1 MLNDSPGPKVPFFLE
16 SFFGRLAWNDRLS
29 AIVVLV
35 AMSKLTFGLV
45 LIASGCRATA
55 ATPGPT
61 SEVSGC
67 SAPPPSYRADVQPV
81 LRERCF
87 ACHAGS
93 GDEVEDHDFS
103 TFEKVYAQ
111 RADIEGKVRARAMPP
126 AGRPQ
131 LTETERRTLLA
142 WIGCRAP
149 EN

>member
-1 MLNDSPGPKVPFFLE
+1 
-16 SFFGRLAWNDRLS
+16 
-29 AIVVLV
+29 
-35 AMSKLTFGLV
+35 MSKVIFGLV
-45 LIASGCRATA
+45 LIVSGCRAAA

-67 SAPPPSYRADVQPV
+67 PTPPPSYRAGVEPV

-87 ACHAGS
+87 ACHAGN

-103 TFEKVYAQ
+103 TFEKVHAQ

-131 LTETERRTLLA
+131 LTERERRTLLA